1 MKWTGATERGGSF
14 LTGKLFKVEA
24 HYSVVGGQTLS
35 IQVPPDTKA
44 ILPARRRARARGTRR
59 GGEPSTVLPLP
70 ADGQFKWTAPGT
82 GTWEI
87 TFVRHVYRSSP
98 TRFGQRED
106 GTRDK
111 DSLYSLIDYLDP
123 AGHRHLSSSSF
134 RKPTRKSSGDEF
146 GKTILGFRGD
156 ETDYTGF
163 MPWTPKLLDTF
174 QKQKGYDL
182 KPYIAQ
188 FFASR

>member
-1 MKWTGATERGGSF
+1 M
-14 LTGKLFKVEA
+14 
-24 HYSVVGGQTLS
+24 
-35 IQVPPDTKA
+35 
-44 ILPARRRARARGTRR
+44 
-59 GGEPSTVLPLP
+59 LPLP
-70 ADGQFKWTAPGT
+70 ADGQFQWTAPDT

-87 TFVRHVYRSSP
+87 TFIRHLYRSSP
-98 TRFGQRED
+98 TRAGQRED

-123 AGHRHLSSSSF
+123 EATATYIKLVQETYG
-134 RKPTRKSSGDEF
+134 KVAGDEF
-146 GKTILGFRGD
+146 GKTIFGFRGD

-182 KPYIAQ
+182 TPYIAQ
-188 FFASR
+188 FFVTPLSQEPARQGRLLGRVERHVPRQFLQADARVVPGAQYGVYASPEP